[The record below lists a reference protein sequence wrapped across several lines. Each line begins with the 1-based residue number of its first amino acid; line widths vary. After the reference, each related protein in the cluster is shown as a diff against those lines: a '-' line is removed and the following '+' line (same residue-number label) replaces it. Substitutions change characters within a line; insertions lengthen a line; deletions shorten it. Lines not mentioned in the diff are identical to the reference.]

1 MFEAMKAAAL
11 LHKGMNRD
19 PTLMPAQQVLEIAT
33 IKGAEALFWDD
44 EIGSIEVGKRADLV
58 IVDFKKPHLCP
69 LYNEASHLVYAV
81 KGSDVETVIVNG
93 KIVME
98 ERRLTTVDVER
109 VMENAEK
116 AKRILL
122 EKLDANVK

>member
-1 MFEAMKAAAL
+1 
-11 LHKGMNRD
+11 
-19 PTLMPAQQVLEIAT
+19 
-33 IKGAEALFWDD
+33 
-44 EIGSIEVGKRADLV
+44 V

-69 LYNEASHLVYAV
+69 LFNEASHLVYAV

-98 ERRLTTVDVER
+98 EMRLTTVDVER

>member
-1 MFEAMKAAAL
+1 M
-11 LHKGMNRD
+11 
-19 PTLMPAQQVLEIAT
+19 
-33 IKGAEALFWDD
+33 
-44 EIGSIEVGKRADLV
+44 
-58 IVDFKKPHLCP
+58 
-69 LYNEASHLVYAV
+69 YAV